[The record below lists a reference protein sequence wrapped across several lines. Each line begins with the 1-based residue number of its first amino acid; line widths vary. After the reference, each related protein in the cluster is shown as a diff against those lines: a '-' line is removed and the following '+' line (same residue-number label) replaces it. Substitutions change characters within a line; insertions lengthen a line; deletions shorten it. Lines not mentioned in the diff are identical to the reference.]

1 MARKMILMMLALLLV
16 FSSILMAEVNQES
29 GKPGMTRTFKLPGEG
44 PGYDLLRMLADDF
57 GKYAGSC
64 EDSMKIFMEV
74 SDKWIVMAGKAK
86 AKGDIDEIFFQ
97 RYKRLAIVCKLVVI
111 PDKQRILSELIVSE
125 INKFA
130 GEPLGKDF
138 QFQGIGSVAS
148 KMAEEIL
155 SLKAYLEKKK

>member
-1 MARKMILMMLALLLV
+1 MTRKMILIMLIGLLLLV
-16 FSSILMAEVNQES
+16 AAWVTPVYAQM
-29 GKPGMTRTFKLPGEG
+29 KRTFQIPGEG

-64 EDSMKIFMEV
+64 EDSLKTFMEV
-74 SDKWIVMAGKAK
+74 SDKWIAMAEKAK
-86 AKGDIDEIFFQ
+86 ANGDIDEIFFQ

-111 PDKQRILSELIVSE
+111 PDKQRILSDLIVNE

-148 KMAEEIL
+148 KLAREIL
-155 SLKAYLEKKK
+155 SLKTYLDKG